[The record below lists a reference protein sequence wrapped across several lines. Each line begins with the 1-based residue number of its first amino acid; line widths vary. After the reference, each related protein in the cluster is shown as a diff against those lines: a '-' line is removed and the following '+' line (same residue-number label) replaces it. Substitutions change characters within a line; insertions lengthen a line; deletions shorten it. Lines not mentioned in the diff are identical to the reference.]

1 MKNILE
7 KIKQMEQTL
16 KEIKE
21 TIGISTDNDVSAVK
35 DVTEE
40 SEEKEN
46 KSESTDNT
54 ALDDD
59 TLDIEYLEALGD
71 AQYLATLSTQNN
83 DKELCKSGIVTP
95 EFVIGDNVTAFLPQI
110 SNNNLNKYIFGNKW
124 ITKEQ
129 AKDILPGGL
138 DQSFEYKAPKY
149 PVINGVIVGVYSID
163 NTQFKIQLP
172 VTTFNDKY
180 ILYNILYKEKENI
193 WDEEE
198 NEDQKSYC
206 VLVERNYLK
215 YNT

>member
-1 MKNILE
+1 MGNILE
-7 KIKQMEQTL
+7 NIKQIEQAL

-21 TIGISTDNDVSAVK
+21 TLGIDTNNNLEVEDNQ
-35 DVTEE
+35 EE
-40 SEEKEN
+40 PEEKET
-46 KSESTDNT
+46 KIESINN
-54 ALDDD
+54 AAPDDD
-59 TLDIEYLEALGD
+59 TLDIEYLEFLGD
-71 AQYLATLSTQNN
+71 AQYSETFSKYN
-83 DKELCKSGIVTP
+83 DNKELYRSRILLP
-95 EFVIGDNVTAFLPQI
+95 EFAIGDNVTAFLPTI
-110 SNNNLNKYIFGNKW
+110 TNNNINKYIFGNQW

-138 DQSFEYKAPKY
+138 DQSFEYKVPKY
-149 PVINGVIVGVYSID
+149 PIINGVIVGAYSID

>member
-1 MKNILE
+1 MGNILE
-7 KIKQMEQTL
+7 NIKQIEQAL

-21 TIGISTDNDVSAVK
+21 TLGISIDNDTSAIK
-35 DVTEE
+35 NVTEG
-40 SEEKEN
+40 SEEKGN
-46 KSESTDNT
+46 KLESTDNT

-95 EFVIGDNVTAFLPQI
+95 EFAIGDNVTAFLPNI
-110 SNNNLNKYIFGNKW
+110 SNNNLNKYIFGNQW

-129 AKDILPGGL
+129 AKDMLPGGL
-138 DQSFEYKAPKY
+138 DQSFEYKVPKY
-149 PVINGVIVGVYSID
+149 PVISGVVVGVYSID
-163 NTQFKIQLP
+163 NTQFKIESP

-180 ILYNILYKEKENI
+180 ILYNILYEEGKYI
-193 WDEEE
+193 WDEEDK
-198 NEDQKSYC
+198 DQKSYC

-215 YNT
+215 YSD